1 MRRGELLFNI
11 LPLVLVILGVVVTV
25 IVMRF
30 LQQLSQSLFSWDLHT
45 LRSVKMWAF
54 LLGESIIINSRRSI
68 IRVTLLMKTAAHI
81 LLTAWL
87 IFATPGVLAQ
97 NPPNV
102 SGGHHW
108 VPHGGSQS
116 SQQTELRT
124 IWNELEEHKSTVN
137 ALNSRIRSVEE
148 RIAAG
153 SLFFLF
159 GAFCALWAQRP
170 YWPSWPHLAQLTPL
184 G

>member
-1 MRRGELLFNI
+1 M
-11 LPLVLVILGVVVTV
+11 
-25 IVMRF
+25 
-30 LQQLSQSLFSWDLHT
+30 
-45 LRSVKMWAF
+45 
-54 LLGESIIINSRRSI
+54 
-68 IRVTLLMKTAAHI
+68 TLLMKTAAHI

-137 ALNSRIRSVEE
+137 ALNSRIRAVEE

-159 GAFCALWAQRP
+159 GAFCALWAQNTGRNA
-170 YWPSWPHLAQLTPL
+170 WLWFFAGGFFNFVAVLVLLAKNARDDRGERL
-184 G
+184 